1 MDGLADV
8 VDLPS
13 ALVQRHL
20 PLADE
25 TDRRSLDGR
34 VQGESLQV
42 VLVMGFAAHLLPADG
57 PPLVEMQFHRPDF
70 LAPGQPAQIE
80 QEHLLAT
87 DLTCKTTQKKSS
99 HQFNI
104 SSNQIQVF
112 IGGYK

>member
-99 HQFNI
+99 HQYNI
-104 SSNQIQVF
+104 SNNQI
-112 IGGYK
+112 